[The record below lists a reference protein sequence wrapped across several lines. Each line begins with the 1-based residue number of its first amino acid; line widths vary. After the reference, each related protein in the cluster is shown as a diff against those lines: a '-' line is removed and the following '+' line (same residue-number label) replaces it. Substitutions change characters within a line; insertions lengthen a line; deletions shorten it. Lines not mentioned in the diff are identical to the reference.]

1 MNTPTQTSF
10 TELEYASKKRQT
22 RREKFLAEMEQVVPW
37 VLLLAKLEPHY
48 PQSGRRGR
56 QPMPLNR
63 MLRIHCM
70 QQWFSYSDR
79 QMEDALYEIDSIR
92 RFAGFGSVTEA
103 LPDETTILNFRHW
116 LEKHKLTEV
125 LLSTVNDHL
134 KNQDL
139 FVSKGTM
146 VDATIVHAPS
156 STKNQEQQRD
166 PDMHQTR
173 KGNQWYF
180 GMKIHV
186 GADVNSGAVHS
197 VTVTAANTAD
207 IVELPKL
214 LREDDQVIFGDAGY
228 TSDDYKKGSRHLGLS
243 WCVNDKRKP
252 GRNLSSSQRKRNRQY
267 SSVRARVEHIFRIIK
282 CQFGF
287 RKTRYRGLEKNTVQ
301 VNWLVGLANLY
312 LLRRQ
317 LMAA

>member
-10 TELEYASKKRQT
+10 ADLEYARKKRQT

-37 VLLLAKLEPHY
+37 SSLLAKLEAHY

-70 QQWFSYSDR
+70 QHWFSYSDR

-134 KNQDL
+134 KSQGL
-139 FVSKGTM
+139 LVSKGTM
-146 VDATIVHAPS
+146 IDATIVHAPS
-156 STKNQEQQRD
+156 STKNQDQQRD
-166 PDMHQTR
+166 PDMHQTK
-173 KGNQWYF
+173 KGNQWFF

-214 LREDDQVIFGDAGY
+214 LRDEDQVIFADAGY
-228 TSDDYKKGSRHLGLS
+228 TSDDYKKGARHLGLS

-252 GRNLSSSQRKRNRQY
+252 GKNLSSSQRKRNRKY

-287 RKTRYRGLEKNTVQ
+287 RKTRYRGLEKNTAQ